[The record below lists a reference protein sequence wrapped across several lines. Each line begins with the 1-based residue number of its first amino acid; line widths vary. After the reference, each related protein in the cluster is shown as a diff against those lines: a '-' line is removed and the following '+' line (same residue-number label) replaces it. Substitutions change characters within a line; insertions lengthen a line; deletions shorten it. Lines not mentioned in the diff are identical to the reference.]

1 MNVHVRTVWP
11 RLNTLRLI
19 FLLLITF
26 ALFVYSFG
34 STVRGVRRIMFKQG
48 RTSVSIRGRLNGTS
62 DEDYFV
68 LRAKRG
74 QHMRVEITGDG
85 PTRGVVLFPNGEQEG
100 QPGGVVF
107 DDDLQAT
114 GDYRIRV
121 TESSMA
127 EGWRG
132 TFILKVEVR

>member
-11 RLNTLRLI
+11 RLNPFRLI
-19 FLLLITF
+19 FLLLIIL
-26 ALFVYSFG
+26 ALVVYSFG

-48 RTSVSIRGRLNGTS
+48 STHVSIRGRLNGMN

-85 PTRGVVLFPNGEQEG
+85 PTRGVVHFPNGGEDG
-100 QPGGVVF
+100 GPGGVVF
-107 DDDLQAT
+107 DDDLPAT

-127 EGWRG
+127 EAWRG